1 MKRDAMRDRHNL
13 IAYLATIGAIVL
25 LALAAA
31 AVCLF
36 AKVDSEVNLAR
47 IIGGLA
53 FISAAIAGLT
63 GIAGTFKAT
72 GGQPNT
78 TNNIGE
84 AGTVNAPGTSKDEG
98 AS

>member
-1 MKRDAMRDRHNL
+1 MADKHNL
-13 IAYLATIGAIVL
+13 VAYLATIGAIVL

-63 GIAGTFKAT
+63 GIAGTFKASGTRGST
-72 GGQPNT
+72 GSTETGDVVVTGAKEGT
-78 TNNIGE
+78 TN
-84 AGTVNAPGTSKDEG
+84 A
-98 AS
+98 

>member
-1 MKRDAMRDRHNL
+1 MTNRHNL
-13 IAYLATIGAIVL
+13 VAYLSTVFGIVI

-36 AKVDSEVNLAR
+36 VKIDSEVNLAR

-53 FISAAIAGLT
+53 FISSAIAGLT

-72 GGQPNT
+72 SVPT
-78 TNNIGE
+78 TTQNIE
-84 AGTVNAPGTSKDEG
+84 SADTVNG
-98 AS
+98 AAKEK

>member
-1 MKRDAMRDRHNL
+1 MRDRHNL

-47 IIGGLA
+47 TIGGLA

-63 GIAGTFKAT
+63 GIAGTFKAS
-72 GGQPNT
+72 GQQGV

-84 AGTVNAPGTSKDEG
+84 AGNVNAPGVDPTKQG
-98 AS
+98 AA

>member
-1 MKRDAMRDRHNL
+1 MKDRHNL
-13 IAYLATIGAIVL
+13 IAYLTTIGAIVL

-63 GIAGTFKAT
+63 GIAGTFKASANA
-72 GGQPNT
+72 QT
-78 TNNIGE
+78 TNNIDK
-84 AGTVNAPGTSKDEG
+84 AGTVNAPGANGTQTEG
-98 AS
+98 VAQ